1 MRDPQEEL
9 EEIAKQLWWELNEL
23 INHSS
28 KEFLKIEIP
37 PIIEQF
43 KALDI
48 DFCGFMCSR
57 GQIYSYDLKN
67 KDWIDW
73 L

>member
-1 MRDPQEEL
+1 MRDPQEKL
-9 EEIAKQLWWELNEL
+9 EEIAKQLWLELNEL
-23 INHSS
+23 INHSC
-28 KEFLKIEIP
+28 KEFLKQEIP

-43 KALDI
+43 KALD
-48 DFCGFMCSR
+48 MCSR
-57 GQIYSYDLKN
+57 GQIYSYDSKN